1 MRPTAATR
9 VSARTAGGFTHGR
22 AIVCRGRGRRR
33 RAGRWAREHQPSSR
47 RALYLDS
54 AEMWRCAR
62 PLRYIAR
69 PAPCPTPLQAVS
81 PRPLPFHSLFFLEPV
96 TLSFLVVAVAR
107 PHFALQRGSG
117 VCHRGWQAVFMP
129 RIGYSSR
136 TAGRFRQVVSC
147 LRLPFSSSWLTW
159 SYRRVTRGRLLE
171 S

>member
-69 PAPCPTPLQAVS
+69 PAPWPTPLQAVS
-81 PRPLPFHSLFFLEPV
+81 PRPLPFHSLFLSDSASSLFARPLPSHSLQSALFGLC
-96 TLSFLVVAVAR
+96 LSFSRLATHFQHASYPPSRSRR
-107 PHFALQRGSG
+107 PCGGLS
-117 VCHRGWQAVFMP
+117 
-129 RIGYSSR
+129 
-136 TAGRFRQVVSC
+136 
-147 LRLPFSSSWLTW
+147 
-159 SYRRVTRGRLLE
+159 RLLLRSQQE
-171 S
+171 